1 MTVLA
6 EYDEAWPGQ
15 FAEMAER
22 LRAVFGDTVTELE
35 HIGSTAV
42 PGLVAKPV
50 IDIAARAT
58 DLEVAAGKDSE
69 LADLGFHHEPAGP
82 PGRRTYTRVVDSV
95 LTHNLHVFPT
105 EAWVTLNQRIL
116 RDHLLKTPDAVKSY
130 SALKRRLAAEGLAGL
145 AYTTAKTD
153 LIQQLTDEARHHRGL
168 PSIPVWE

>member
-50 IDIAARAT
+50 IDIAARAVN
-58 DLEVAAGKDSE
+58 LEVAAGKDPG
-69 LADLGFHHEPAGP
+69 LAALGFPLEPAGP
-82 PGRRTYTRVVDSV
+82 PGDAPTPASSTAPSPTTSTSSPPRPGTPSTNESSATTSAKP
-95 LTHNLHVFPT
+95 LTP
-105 EAWVTLNQRIL
+105 
-116 RDHLLKTPDAVKSY
+116 
-130 SALKRRLAAEGLAGL
+130 
-145 AYTTAKTD
+145 
-153 LIQQLTDEARHHRGL
+153 
-168 PSIPVWE
+168 